1 MVINIPRLTGI
12 LVVRFLLNLQAAN
25 RHTAYSQS
33 SPSQIMG
40 NQTLQFAGVLES
52 LGGPLAI
59 GENHL
64 EPQPAHT
71 SLEESDKA
79 TIQEVR
85 LDLERG
91 RKSEVSDV
99 SI

>member
-1 MVINIPRLTGI
+1 
-12 LVVRFLLNLQAAN
+12 
-25 RHTAYSQS
+25 
-33 SPSQIMG
+33 MG

-64 EPQPAHT
+64 EPQPEHT

-79 TIQEVR
+79 TIQVYEETGTPAPYLGHVCSASR
-85 LDLERG
+85 PPPHILHID
-91 RKSEVSDV
+91 
-99 SI
+99 